1 MHAIIHPTISPYTH
15 PPHIHPP
22 TPSIS
27 PIPILFSFSS
37 SSFFSSSFSS
47 PSFSSSSSYYSTY
60 SFLHPPTSIHFRSIP
75 LHSAPAPAIPPR
87 NPPSTNPSVHQ
98 PHTMHASESTDSRQ
112 RPAIGFRYLY
122 KHNVTTSYYY
132 TV

>member
-22 TPSIS
+22 TPSTHPSIYPIS
-27 PIPILFSFSS
+27 ILFSFSSS

-47 PSFSSSSSYYSTY
+47 PSFSPPSFSSYYPPY
-60 SFLHPPTSIHFRSIP
+60 SFLHPPTSIHFHSIP
-75 LHSAPAPAIPPR
+75 LHSAPVPAIPPR

-98 PHTMHASESTDSRQ
+98 LHTMHASESTDSHQ
-112 RPAIGFRYLY
+112 LP
-122 KHNVTTSYYY
+122 TTCGIRSL
-132 TV
+132 